1 MTIVVP
7 RYVTGALA
15 GIVALLSSTAM
26 AGQFAQTPYEPQKV
40 VFDFYFNEPQAIN
53 SALYWVRGLLNPLS
67 EHPYDYAPEQNSV
80 VIVLHG
86 MEIVTLAKHNYQKY
100 QQAVERMRYYAELG
114 VTFKVCGLA
123 LPEYHYAPHDLYEFV
138 EVVPSAITE
147 LVHWQS
153 KGHALIR
160 PQIMEKI
167 YAIDQIR

>member
-1 MTIVVP
+1 MAKVFS
-7 RYVTGALA
+7 RSLYRALA
-15 GIVALLSSTAM
+15 GIVVALSSTAM
-26 AGQFAQTPYEPQKV
+26 AGQFTQTPYEPQKV

-67 EHPYDYAPEQNSV
+67 DHPYDYAAEQHSV

-86 MEIVTLAKHNYQKY
+86 VEIVTLAKNNYQKY

-114 VTFKVCGLA
+114 VAFKVCGLS
-123 LPEYHYAPHDLYEFV
+123 LPEYHYTPADLYEFV

-147 LVHWQS
+147 LVHWQN
-153 KGHALIR
+153 KGYALIR

-167 YAIDQIR
+167 YAIEQIR

>member
-1 MTIVVP
+1 M
-7 RYVTGALA
+7 VTVFARSIAGALA
-15 GIVALLSSTAM
+15 GIVALSTGTAI
-26 AGQFAQTPYEPQKV
+26 AAQFSQTPYEPQKV

-86 MEIVTLAKHNYQKY
+86 TEIVTLAKNNYQQY

-114 VTFKVCGLA
+114 VAFKVCGLS
-123 LPEYHYAPHDLYEFV
+123 LPEYQYASSDLYEFV
-138 EVVPSAITE
+138 EIVPSAITE

-153 KGHALIR
+153 KGYALIR
-160 PQIMEKI
+160 PQIMDKI
-167 YAIDQIR
+167 YAIEQIR

>member
-1 MTIVVP
+1 MAAFHARSVAGV
-7 RYVTGALA
+7 LA
-15 GIVALLSSTAM
+15 GIVALISSTAI
-26 AGQFAQTPYEPQKV
+26 AGQFTQTPYTPQKV

-67 EHPYDYAPEQNSV
+67 EHPYDYAPEQHSV

-86 MEIVTLAKHNYQKY
+86 MEIVTLAKSNYQTY

-114 VTFKVCGLA
+114 VAFKVCGLA
-123 LPEYHYAPHDLYEFV
+123 LPEYQYAPADLYEFV

-147 LVHWQS
+147 LVHWQN
-153 KGHALIR
+153 KGHALVR

-167 YAIDQIR
+167 YAVDEIR